1 LNLASGHSFLRFAHE
16 HGRSK
21 PSNEWK
27 MGVIKNAASGYTEL
41 EIAGFA
47 VEENFF
53 GFQFNDRFAATCAT
67 RSIRPAQAS
76 KELAALIVGRKRLIH
91 VN

>member
-1 LNLASGHSFLRFAHE
+1 
-16 HGRSK
+16 
-21 PSNEWK
+21 
-27 MGVIKNAASGYTEL
+27 MGVIENAASGYAEL

-47 VEENFF
+47 VEENLF

-67 RSIRPAQAS
+67 GSIRPAQACE
-76 KELAALIVGRKRLIH
+76 KLAALIVGRKHLIH